1 MEEFFMHECHFSVFM
16 CLLFVAEMVLLEFSH
31 FIYSLVI
38 DRSCKR
44 KTYIGKMSIE
54 EYHILQD
61 LIISK
66 NGQLK
71 DVNYE
76 ELGKQLYLFVSSQYV
91 KEKSR
96 SHKRKIFIDKVKFF
110 RGTK

>member
-16 CLLFVAEMVLLEFSH
+16 CLMFVVEMVLLEFSH
-31 FIYSLVI
+31 FIYEIVI

-44 KTYIGKMSIE
+44 KTYIGKMSLE
-54 EYHILQD
+54 EFHILQD

-66 NGQLK
+66 NGDLI
-71 DVNYE
+71 DANYE
-76 ELGKQLYLFVSSQYV
+76 EIGKKLFLFVSSQYV

-96 SHKRKIFIDKVKFF
+96 SQRRKIFTDKVIFF